1 MTNILKLEM
10 QVFSNEMTPK
20 GNISECGTSK
30 FQIFTGHSDVKP
42 IEPGDVNTT
51 FDEEEDADRRKG
63 REDADAD
70 SV

>member
-1 MTNILKLEM
+1 MKSR
-10 QVFSNEMTPK
+10 QK
-20 GNISECGTSK
+20 ATSASVGLANFK
-30 FQIFTGHSDVKP
+30 SFAGHSDVKP

-63 REDADAD
+63 REDADVD

>member
-1 MTNILKLEM
+1 MGPANFKS
-10 QVFSNEMTPK
+10 FA
-20 GNISECGTSK
+20 
-30 FQIFTGHSDVKP
+30 GHSDVKP

-63 REDADAD
+63 KEYADVD